1 MIHSTSEKIIMRLRQ
16 PNFSRHIQGTQR
28 KYSQLPKKRVWKRP
42 GENQEL
48 WKVFFNLARCLY
60 GADVAK
66 LLMPKNELKKMLE
79 AAMLRLKNFLIFGI
93 LQKAFLGL
101 NNSQDLI
108 LKQYHYFY
116 FALLRNEVNNYS
128 WYFLKQRSNNGQQVE
143 ETLNI
148 WRLTLPLNRDANWSI
163 QAWVWVSN
171 RIFKPT
177 TTCFKKP
184 PIPNHIQ
191 KPYDAFRSTVS
202 HNCYRP

>member
-1 MIHSTSEKIIMRLRQ
+1 MKGLFQFSKVPIRCWCCKTFDAEKW
-16 PNFSRHIQGTQR
+16 TQ
-28 KYSQLPKKRVWKRP
+28 KDAGSSNAQTKEFPHFW
-42 GENQEL
+42 
-48 WKVFFNLARCLY
+48 
-60 GADVAK
+60 
-66 LLMPKNELKKMLE
+66 
-79 AAMLRLKNFLIFGI
+79 I

-202 HNCYRP
+202 HDCYRP

>member
-1 MIHSTSEKIIMRLRQ
+1 
-16 PNFSRHIQGTQR
+16 
-28 KYSQLPKKRVWKRP
+28 
-42 GENQEL
+42 
-48 WKVFFNLARCLY
+48 
-60 GADVAK
+60 
-66 LLMPKNELKKMLE
+66 MPKNELKKMLE

-148 WRLTLPLNRDANWSI
+148 
-163 QAWVWVSN
+163 
-171 RIFKPT
+171 
-177 TTCFKKP
+177 
-184 PIPNHIQ
+184 
-191 KPYDAFRSTVS
+191 
-202 HNCYRP
+202 